1 MVGQTAIAANEV
13 ANLNYQTAIF
23 YAAANNKA
31 FFGSGGTVGTRPIGP
46 LTRPEASSLA
56 TDTSINPFT
65 VQAQEKS
72 RNAYQKQLQDEQD
85 KAAKEAIKAA
95 KAGQKAFN
103 TAAKEMN
110 SMITGIVKVSEVTQ
124 QDMEDAKNGT
134 YQDKPDE
141 YLRQLRDEVKNKK
154 DYKDVSIEEA
164 AAGLNKIGIETAGK
178 SADAVLQLFERA
190 YSNMSLFADESN
202 LKFINDAAVQY
213 QIDLQEK
220 SKQGQENIVKH
231 FGGIVDGAVS
241 AITGG
246 VAASGVGGGA
256 GGATATGV
264 APAINID
271 GQALAGNNLDIKAT
285 VTGLEIGA
293 DVDTDLSDKFSFKL
307 TINQQSIM
315 LTADDAQLIKDRIA
329 GQITPKMTFNQQ
341 SIVFTA
347 DDAQIVRDRLASQ
360 MTPKISLSA
369 EGVISADPKVMATIN
384 ENLGK
389 LLTPKIWVTDEG
401 GINADPVKI
410 ETIKTNLGDALTP
423 TINPIIEV
431 TQQEQ
436 DLARVKIEQSIMPTL
451 RPILGDPTQQ
461 EIVAYQQRLDSLV
474 KEKPVATLAGQ
485 GGLGNLLVRN
495 GKETGEEKNPLAGDY
510 ISSLTDSFNTPENV
524 LALAT
529 IGTGIRGAIDSGIRT
544 APTGDV
550 GTEIIALINGQFFSE
565 ANVITIKSIGNNV
578 FELIIAGIRL
588 AMQKKNNNVGQEIVN
603 TIAAQVVSATADAIS
618 GE

>member
-1 MVGQTAIAANEV
+1 
-13 ANLNYQTAIF
+13 
-23 YAAANNKA
+23 
-31 FFGSGGTVGTRPIGP
+31 
-46 LTRPEASSLA
+46 
-56 TDTSINPFT
+56 
-65 VQAQEKS
+65 
-72 RNAYQKQLQDEQD
+72 
-85 KAAKEAIKAA
+85 
-95 KAGQKAFN
+95 
-103 TAAKEMN
+103 
-110 SMITGIVKVSEVTQ
+110 
-124 QDMEDAKNGT
+124 
-134 YQDKPDE
+134 
-141 YLRQLRDEVKNKK
+141 
-154 DYKDVSIEEA
+154 
-164 AAGLNKIGIETAGK
+164 
-178 SADAVLQLFERA
+178 
-190 YSNMSLFADESN
+190 
-202 LKFINDAAVQY
+202 
-213 QIDLQEK
+213 
-220 SKQGQENIVKH
+220 
-231 FGGIVDGAVS
+231 
-241 AITGG
+241 
-246 VAASGVGGGA
+246 
-256 GGATATGV
+256 
-264 APAINID
+264 
-271 GQALAGNNLDIKAT
+271 

-307 TINQQSIM
+307 TINQQSIV

-329 GQITPKMTFNQQ
+329 GQITPKLTFNQQ

-360 MTPKISLSA
+360 MTPKINLSG
-369 EGVISADPKVMATIN
+369 EGVISADPKVMETIN

-474 KEKPVATLAGQ
+474 KQKPADTLAGQ

-495 GKETGEEKNPLAGDY
+495 GKETGEEKNTLAGDY
-510 ISSLTDSFNTPENV
+510 IASLTDSFNTPENV

-578 FELIIAGIRL
+578 FELIIAGIRI

-603 TIAAQVVSATADAIS
+603 TIAAQVVTATAEAIS